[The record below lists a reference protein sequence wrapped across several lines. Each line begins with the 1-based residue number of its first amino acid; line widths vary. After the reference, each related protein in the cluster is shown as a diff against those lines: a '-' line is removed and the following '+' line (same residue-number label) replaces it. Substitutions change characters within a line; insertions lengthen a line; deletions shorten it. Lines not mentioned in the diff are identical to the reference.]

1 MPVRRA
7 AASDGG
13 PREVAGADG
22 KPASYSGREWLLG
35 KRLLGP
41 RRVTPAI
48 VRLQGRLPETR
59 ATASRAAE
67 LLAVVTALDDSE
79 LSAVSGHGAGG
90 LKRN

>member
-1 MPVRRA
+1 MAAA
-7 AASDGG
+7 AASDSG

-48 VRLQGRLPETR
+48 VRFHGRLPETR

-67 LLAVVTALDDSE
+67 LLAVTALDESE
-79 LSAVSGHGAGG
+79 LNAVGGHGDGG

>member
-1 MPVRRA
+1 M
-7 AASDGG
+7 
-13 PREVAGADG
+13 AGADG
-22 KPASYSGREWLLG
+22 KPTSYSGREWLLG

-79 LSAVSGHGAGG
+79 LNAVSGHGAGG
-90 LKRN
+90 LKRNKPVPGSV

>member
-1 MPVRRA
+1 MA
-7 AASDGG
+7 
-13 PREVAGADG
+13 EADG

-48 VRLQGRLPETR
+48 VRLQGWLPETR

-67 LLAVVTALDDSE
+67 LLAVVSNCVKFDDAE
-79 LSAVSGHGAGG
+79 LNAVSGHGAGG
-90 LKRN
+90 LKRNKPVPGSV